1 MWTGWVQRRSSTELG
16 WELLLHNE
24 AICFL
29 MGCSTTLKGRKDCL
43 FIQQAGTQAFRLA
56 SLATEDSKVSDWEIW
71 LWRQTSLICNLA
83 GPIVLKLQHIYHG
96 GSSHRTALLTES
108 WFLPAW
114 YLLHTGHLRFKWD
127 GRCEHAQCAQAPYE
141 YGLSSLVDQ
150 VTRASRGGRR
160 GQKKDWAGY
169 SYRRNAKNIEYLYVK
184 RHGKGYLG

>member
-29 MGCSTTLKGRKDCL
+29 MGCSTTLKGRKDGL

-114 YLLHTGHLRFKWD
+114 YLLHTGHHEVQVRWQMWACSVCTGSLWIWFVFF
-127 GRCEHAQCAQAPYE
+127 GRSGDQSQQGREE
-141 YGLSSLVDQ
+141 RSEEGLSWL
-150 VTRASRGGRR
+150 
-160 GQKKDWAGY
+160 
-169 SYRRNAKNIEYLYVK
+169 
-184 RHGKGYLG
+184 